1 VTNPVVLRQ
10 EMVRNPFRSF
20 KTLPEIIQLGVMM
33 CARFPLSLRNVEDLL
48 HKRGIEISM
57 DGRGARKGN
66 VFVERLW
73 RSIKYEEIYLRAYAS
88 VPDARAGISRY
99 ITFYNTKRP
108 HSSLDRQTPDQA
120 YFNPSLLIPVAA

>member
-1 VTNPVVLRQ
+1 
-10 EMVRNPFRSF
+10 MVRNPFRSF

-108 HSSLDRQTPDQA
+108 HSSLDRQTPNQA